1 VGTDGPRLGGTLTAL
16 IRLFQR
22 LRMREVTRTFLR
34 MPEGHEAEFST
45 GTILSLILFHKSSTP
60 RWKIEI
66 KLDVIFAC
74 HVIIF

>member
-1 VGTDGPRLGGTLTAL
+1 
-16 IRLFQR
+16 
-22 LRMREVTRTFLR
+22 MRETTRTFLR
-34 MPEGHEAEFST
+34 MPEGHEAEFIT
-45 GTILSLILFHKSSTP
+45 GTLLPLILFHKSSPP